1 MAGEIFGGLMGAGS
15 SGNPNFYIGYI
26 KNNSVSQKT
35 THKVSFYEL
44 NLSYL

>member
-15 SGNPNFYIGYI
+15 SGNPNFYIY
-26 KNNSVSQKT
+26 KKKLVSQKM

>member
-1 MAGEIFGGLMGAGS
+1 MAGDIFGGLMGTGS
-15 SGNPNFYIGYI
+15 SSNPNFYIYI
-26 KNNSVSQKT
+26 KKTVSQKT

>member
-15 SGNPNFYIGYI
+15 SGNPNFYIY
-26 KNNSVSQKT
+26 KKKNSVSPKT

>member
-15 SGNPNFYIGYI
+15 SGNPNFYIYI
-26 KNNSVSQKT
+26 KKKLEVSQKT

>member
-1 MAGEIFGGLMGAGS
+1 MAGEIFGGQMGAGS
-15 SGNPNFYIGYI
+15 SGNPNFYIY
-26 KNNSVSQKT
+26 KKNSVSQKT